1 MTIYNI
7 SNGSTPD
14 WGGIREVQEP
24 PDHALSGVF
33 YFSSSKKKVQIT
45 RRNRVF
51 KSVPR
56 PGKKLGFS
64 SQMRKFLTPDESPIL
79 GIKKRAT
86 TA

>member
-33 YFSSSKKKVQIT
+33 YFNSSKKKVQIT

-51 KSVPR
+51 K
-56 PGKKLGFS
+56 KKLGFS
-64 SQMRKFLTPDESPIL
+64 SQMRKFLTPDESPINP
-79 GIKKRAT
+79 R
-86 TA
+86 